1 MSKPTHGSD
10 TKERRTPAQRDDL
23 LRKFHESGLTQA
35 EFCRRH
41 RLHPATLSAWLRREP
56 LAESAPAFQEFH
68 ITRPCAPLEVQLP
81 GGTVLRVGDP
91 AWLTPLLRAL
101 RESAPC

>member
-23 LRKFHESGLTQA
+23 LRQFHSADLTQA
-35 EFCRRH
+35 QFCRQN

-56 LAESAPAFQEFH
+56 RTEPVPAFQEFH
-68 ITRPCAPLEVQLP
+68 ITRPAAPLEILLP
-81 GGTVLRVGDP
+81 GGAVLRVSDP
-91 AWLTPLLRAL
+91 AWLAPVLRAL
-101 RESAPC
+101 REGAAC